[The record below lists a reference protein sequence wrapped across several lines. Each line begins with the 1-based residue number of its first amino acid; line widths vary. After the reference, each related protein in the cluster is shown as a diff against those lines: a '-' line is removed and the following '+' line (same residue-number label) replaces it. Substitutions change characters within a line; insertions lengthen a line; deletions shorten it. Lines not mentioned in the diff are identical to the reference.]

1 MVDHLTDVVS
11 HLAKT
16 VSHWANQPL
25 TCVLLTLAVYQLSS
39 RLYQHFKQP
48 SWLHPVGISAIAMAV
63 LINALDIPYQHYYQ
77 STEWIHWLLGP
88 ATVAL
93 AIPLH
98 QQFRQIRQLTR
109 PVLVTVLS
117 GAILAPVIAIGIA
130 WSLGASDLTLTS
142 LAPKSVTTPIA
153 MGISESIGGLPELT
167 TGVVVFTGV
176 IGVMLSGWVFRLTG
190 LREERLQGI
199 VLGINAHGVGTARG
213 FELGRNSGTFASLS
227 MGLTGTF
234 TALTL
239 PYLFA
244 L

>member
-1 MVDHLTDVVS
+1 MTESSLS
-11 HLAKT
+11 WLQ
-16 VSHWANQPL
+16 HWAHHPL
-25 TCVLLTLAVYQLSS
+25 SSLIGTLVIYQLATK
-39 RLYQHFKQP
+39 LYERFNRP
-48 SWLHPVGISAIAMAV
+48 ALLHPVGISAIV
-63 LINALDIPYQHYYQ
+63 LAILLRQLELPYADYFR

-98 QQFRQIRQLTR
+98 QQFHQIRKLTK
-109 PVLVTVLS
+109 PVLITVFL
-117 GAILAPVIAIGIA
+117 GAILGPGVAVGLAYY
-130 WSLGASDLTLTS
+130 LGSSELTLVS

-153 MGISESIGGLPELT
+153 IGISDSIGGVKELT

-176 IGVMLSGWVFRLTG
+176 IGVILSGLVFRITG
-190 LREERLQGI
+190 LREQRLQGI

-213 FELGRNSGTFASLS
+213 FEISANSGAFASLS

-239 PYLFA
+239 PYIA
-244 L
+244 QWW